1 MNTKV
6 FYKRNLTQGVFRRKG
21 SFYSFK
27 VNLLPSECRSGV
39 IFLGGKI
46 MENRIAVI
54 GIIVENKQ
62 SVEALNAILH
72 DFGDYIIGRMGLPYK
87 EKGLNIISVVVDAP
101 QDMISAVAGKIGA
114 LEGVSSKTAFS
125 NVITND

>member
-1 MNTKV
+1 
-6 FYKRNLTQGVFRRKG
+6 
-21 SFYSFK
+21 
-27 VNLLPSECRSGV
+27 
-39 IFLGGKI
+39 

-72 DFGDYIIGRMGLPYK
+72 DFGDFIIGRMGLPYK
-87 EKGLNIISVVVDAP
+87 QKGLNIISVVMDAP
-101 QDMISAVAGKIGA
+101 QDTISTVASKIGA

-125 NVITND
+125 NLITNDR